1 MWAFFGTFVNVVM
14 TPELS
19 SCHGRRDTNCYHA
32 ICVSV
37 VSSEV
42 SNKIIQKNLKGGK
55 KARMRMLQKKKNQRK
70 KN

>member
-1 MWAFFGTFVNVVM
+1 
-14 TPELS
+14 
-19 SCHGRRDTNCYHA
+19 
-32 ICVSV
+32 VSV

-55 KARMRMLQKKKNQRK
+55 KSADEDVAKKKINEK